1 MFAPNAAQMH
11 VVNHC
16 EGKPTQDKRNIL
28 EESARIARGDVT
40 DLAKLDVSAFDA
52 AIIPGEA
59 GKGRDHK
66 GRIASRGLRFPLLFL
81 CFFFNLSV

>member
-1 MFAPNAAQMH
+1 MFAPNAVQMH

-28 EESARIARGDVT
+28 EESARIARGDVI

-52 AIIPGEA
+52 AIIPGKA
-59 GKGRDHK
+59 GKA
-66 GRIASRGLRFPLLFL
+66 GRIKAVSAHMFYISFRFFH
-81 CFFFNLSV
+81 LSV